1 MLQQIRDKI
10 TGWFAAVFLGA
21 IAIVFIFW
29 GIQFESSVTQAAAK
43 VNGEKISVEAVR
55 RAWQERQRELQ
66 QELRDELP
74 PEVVRTEQQNL
85 IDNFIRRELLLQR
98 ADELGYRVSD
108 RELAEAIAAI
118 PALQVDGK
126 FDRDRYAALLRQQG
140 RTEAGFEDDFRQD
153 LQVRQMQDAMTGS
166 GFALPGELRRR
177 VEIGNEARDVQ
188 MVLVPVDGY
197 LAAAAVTEEQIAKR
211 FEERKADFLTAEKVN
226 LQYLELNLGSIA
238 AGVEVNE
245 QKLREFYDQVAAERY
260 TTTERR
266 RARHILVESGSD
278 DAAAQAKAEKLTAEA
293 RAGADFAALAT
304 KNSDD
309 PGSKEQG
316 GDLGW
321 SMRDSFVGPFADAL
335 FAMQPG
341 EIKGP
346 VKTQFGY
353 HVIKLEGVEP
363 GAQRSFDDVRAELES
378 DYRREQAQALFYE
391 RSQQLA
397 DESFTALS
405 ELESVAKKLGLEL
418 RTVEGYTRQGGGPFG
433 AEKKMIDAVFSDEVL
448 KQGQNS
454 QAVSIGEETVVVAR
468 VTDHQPPQQRPL
480 ADVRGAIEAGLR
492 AEAASEAAQAAATAA
507 AAKLAAGTPVADV
520 ARELKS
526 QPMPA
531 TTVTRRMDG
540 LPPELAKALFTVPAP
555 APGKVSTGTAK
566 LDNGTAVVFAVTA
579 ARPGTMPT
587 TDAAELADALK
598 QLGNVIGQAEFSA
611 YLGEVERTAKIVRNA
626 QVFEAAQ

>member
-29 GIQFESSVTQAAAK
+29 GIQFESSTTQAAAK
-43 VNGEKISVEAVR
+43 VNGEKIPVEAVR
-55 RAWQERQRELQ
+55 RAWQDRQRELQ

-74 PEVVRTEQQNL
+74 PEVARTEQQRL
-85 IDNFIRRELLLQR
+85 VDNFIRRELLLQR
-98 ADELGYRVSD
+98 ADQLGYRVGD

-118 PALQVDGK
+118 PAMQVDGK

-140 RTEAGFEDDFRQD
+140 RTEAGFEDEFRDD
-153 LQVRQMQDAMTGS
+153 LQVRQLQDALTAS

-188 MVLVPVDGY
+188 MVLVPLEGY
-197 LAAAAVTEEQIAKR
+197 LAGASVTEEQVAQR
-211 FEERKADFLTAEKVN
+211 YEERKADFLSPEKAN
-226 LQYLELNLGSIA
+226 LQFLELNLGSIA
-238 AGVEVNE
+238 AGVEVTE
-245 QKLREFYDQVAAERY
+245 PKLREFYDQVAVERY

-266 RARHILVESGSD
+266 RARHILVESGKD
-278 DAAAQAKAEKLTAEA
+278 DAAALAKAGKLADEA
-293 RAGADFAALAT
+293 RAGADFAVLAT

-309 PGSKEQG
+309 PGSKGQG

-321 SMRDSFVGPFADAL
+321 ATRESFVGPFADAL

-353 HVIKLEGVEP
+353 HVIKLEGIEP
-363 GAQRSFDDVRAELES
+363 GAQRSFEDVRAELES
-378 DYRREQAQALFYE
+378 DYRRDQAQALFYE

-397 DESFTALS
+397 DESFAALT
-405 ELESVAKKLGLEL
+405 ELESVAEKLGLEL

-433 AEKKMIDAVFSDEVL
+433 ADKKLIDAVFSDDVL

-480 ADVRGAIEAGLR
+480 ADVRGEVEASLR
-492 AEAASEAAQAAATAA
+492 AEAAGKAAEAAATAA
-507 AAKLAAGTPVADV
+507 AAKVAAGASVAD
-520 ARELKS
+520 AAKELKL
-526 QPMPA
+526 QPLPA
-531 TTVTRRMDG
+531 TTVTRRMEG

-566 LDNGTAVVFAVTA
+566 LANGSAVAFAVTA

-587 TDAAELADALK
+587 DDQAQVADALK
-598 QLGNVIGQAEFSA
+598 QLGGGIGQAEFAA
-611 YLGEVERTAKIVRNA
+611 YLGEIERTATITKNA
-626 QVFEAAQ
+626 QLFETAQ